1 MSESWI
7 TQIEFDTRKSDQLRA
22 LLAWETER
30 QAERLPL
37 PAGDVPVSAGDLP
50 LIASGLNGY

>member
-1 MSESWI
+1 VSESWI
-7 TQIEFDTRKSDQLRA
+7 TQLEFDTRKSEQLRA

-37 PAGDVPVSAGDLP
+37 PAGDVPLPAGD
-50 LIASGLNGY
+50 